1 MLDYVQTFDVIANEL
16 GRSFV
21 FGQYDVSIVAFVLA
35 FGI

>member
-16 GRSFV
+16 GRSLLW
-21 FGQYDVSIVAFVLA
+21 YDVSIVAFVLA